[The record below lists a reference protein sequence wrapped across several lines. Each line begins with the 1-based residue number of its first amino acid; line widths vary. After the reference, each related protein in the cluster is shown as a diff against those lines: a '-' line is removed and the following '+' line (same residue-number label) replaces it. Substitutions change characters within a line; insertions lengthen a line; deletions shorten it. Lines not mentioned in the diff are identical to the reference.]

1 LRTVDPRAGALR
13 AGRAAAALCL
23 ATLGLAACTDWAMYD
38 VDRAIGNVPQL
49 SVMRVSV
56 VPDPY
61 AMPRGA
67 PEHSIPTQS
76 PLGNVPARFAQT
88 ALDSAGAALRNPL
101 PVTPALVAHGQ
112 VKFHDNCSVCHG
124 DTGTGNGS
132 VVGAGKFPFAPSLV
146 APSTQARSDGY
157 LYAVLVAG
165 RNFMPPYGERLTETD
180 RWAIVSYVRQ
190 LQGRA
195 MQAPGAAPA
204 ATAVVSTSPAGAAA
218 ANAGAPVPTAPPGAA
233 TRPTTT
239 P

>member
-1 LRTVDPRAGALR
+1 LRTVDARALR
-13 AGRAAAALCL
+13 AGRAAAAVCL
-23 ATLGLAACTDWAMYD
+23 AVFGLSACTDWAMYD
-38 VDRAIGNVPQL
+38 VDRAIGKVPQL
-49 SVMRVSV
+49 SVMRVSII
-56 VPDPY
+56 PDPY

-76 PLGNVPARFAQT
+76 PLGNVPARFSQT
-88 ALDSAGAALRNPL
+88 ALDSAGAALHNPL
-101 PVTPALVAHGQ
+101 PVTPALVSHGA

-124 DTGTGNGS
+124 DGGQGNGN
-132 VVGAGKFPFAPSLV
+132 VVGPGKFPYAPSLV
-146 APSTQARSDGY
+146 APTTQARSDGY
-157 LYAVLVAG
+157 IYAVLVAG

-195 MQAPGAAPA
+195 MAGPGAAPA
-204 ATAVVSTSPAGAAA
+204 PTATVRTTPGAAAA
-218 ANAGAPVPTAPPGAA
+218 ANAGAAAPAAPAGAA

>member
-1 LRTVDPRAGALR
+1 MRIADARHAALR
-13 AGRAAAALCL
+13 AGRAAAALGL
-23 ATLGLAACTDWAMYD
+23 ATFALAACTDWALYD
-38 VDRAIGNVPQL
+38 VDRAIGKVPQL
-49 SVMRVSV
+49 STMRVSV

-76 PLGNVPARFAQT
+76 PLGDVPARFTQT

-112 VKFHDNCSVCHG
+112 VKFHDNCAVCHG
-124 DTGTGNGS
+124 PTGQGNGS

-146 APSTQARSDGY
+146 AGSTQARSDGY
-157 LYAVLVAG
+157 IYAVLVAG

-180 RWAIVSYVRQ
+180 RWAVVAYVRS
-190 LQGRA
+190 LQG
-195 MQAPGAAPA
+195 PGAAPTAVGATTPGTAAAASAGA
-204 ATAVVSTSPAGAAA
+204 ATAPAAPAGA
-218 ANAGAPVPTAPPGAA
+218 T